1 MGGTHRMVM
10 GFNLGRRQKN
20 KLMVSLVSLHYELF
34 NAFNKINNALT
45 TSDTNKV
52 LSSSYKVKLFYLY
65 SPPRPWA

>member
-1 MGGTHRMVM
+1 MVM

-34 NAFNKINNALT
+34 NKINNALT

-52 LSSSYKVKLFYLY
+52 LSSSSKVKLFYLY